1 LVFSTGYCSLAAKNR
16 KIILGK
22 LPVDD
27 HRGLFRIR
35 LEDLI
40 NPEHDLALSTNEI
53 DRNYFEDEF
62 KNLYSDK
69 PSRPSMPIRFMVGIP
84 MLRHL
89 YNLGDERIP
98 EYWVRDVY
106 FQYFCGGVF
115 FEHKF
120 PCDPSDFV
128 HFRGVD
134 RRIGISKDFCIQR
147 ASSWRE
153 GGQTIQI
160 CIVGHHRSG

>member
-1 LVFSTGYCSLAAKNR
+1 MS
-16 KIILGK
+16 GK

-27 HRGLFRIR
+27 PRELFRTR
-35 LEDLI
+35 LADLI
-40 NPEHDLALSTNEI
+40 NPEHEFALSTNEI

-89 YNLGDERIP
+89 YNLGDARIP

-115 FEHKF
+115 LEHKF

-128 HFRGVD
+128 DFRGAD
-134 RRIGISKDFCIQR
+134 RRIGISKDFCLQH
-147 ASSWRE
+147 ASSWQG
-153 GGQTIQI
+153 GGQTIRI
-160 CIVGHHRSG
+160 CIVVHHRSG